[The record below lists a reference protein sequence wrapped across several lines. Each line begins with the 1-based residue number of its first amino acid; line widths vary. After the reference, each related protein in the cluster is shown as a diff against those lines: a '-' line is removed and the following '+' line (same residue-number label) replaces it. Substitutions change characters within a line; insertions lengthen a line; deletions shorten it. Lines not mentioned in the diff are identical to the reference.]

1 MRRNTAPAGE
11 VLSFPAGARV
21 RRPPIN
27 THRTK
32 TTERMQK
39 DRAIFQDEQGRSW
52 LVEIQFGHPS
62 PSELGIYAARFQCPE
77 DPNEPVRVGFLLQ
90 DDVERGDEEG
100 LREALAESDPAEAIG

>member
-1 MRRNTAPAGE
+1 MA
-11 VLSFPAGARV
+11 
-21 RRPPIN
+21 
-27 THRTK
+27 
-32 TTERMQK
+32 K

-90 DDVERGDEEG
+90 DDVEMEDEEG
-100 LREALAESDPAEAIG
+100 LREALAESDPADAVG